1 MSVSLEAFT
10 PLQVISGITSA
21 VGGVSNVLQNA
32 HSASS
37 GSLIQY
43 TQPCRVEPM
52 VLIDQSLQHE
62 PAISDALQVLSS
74 IFTGYYLQAVAL
86 MTTVNGVQVIGKL
99 DPLNPNRSPLLAAG
113 ARATEDYQFSLPS
126 YASKNEASAS
136 NLVVSVE
143 SAVPVQGKPGSGKP
157 TASGPAS
164 NHQAVSEA
172 VKDASNLAV
181 GKIVEVKFRDAN
193 GEYVM
198 PITIRLIPLMTTP
211 TLIKAILGSGA
222 YQFNMKERW
231 HKWRAGEISLIGDLI
246 FCNDL
251 IKRHRKLLNQDTHG
265 FYAETMARRGRN
277 AVSAVLSGQP
287 SVATA
292 SNMAVMSARTAVEL
306 ERELGGKLSD
316 FKVREDAMS
325 ATSLMLMVI
334 IDPDYERV
342 TIYSRSI
349 PQPTSLAIR
358 DLKTL
363 NKGTGPDI
371 TEIMKALMDRSAP
384 LR

>member
-1 MSVSLEAFT
+1 MPVSLEAFT
-10 PLQVISGITSA
+10 PLQVISGIRSA
-21 VGGVSNVLQNA
+21 VGGVSNVLQQFN
-32 HSASS
+32 SANTD
-37 GSLIQY
+37 SLIKY

-52 VLIDQSLQHE
+52 VLIDQSLQHD
-62 PAISDALQVLSS
+62 PAISDTLQVLSS
-74 IFTGYYLQAVAL
+74 IFTGYYLQAVSL
-86 MTTVNGVQVIGKL
+86 MTTVNGISVIGKL
-99 DPLNPNRSPLLAAG
+99 DPLNPNRSPLLAANSVS
-113 ARATEDYQFSLPS
+113 REDYQFSLPS
-126 YASKNEASAS
+126 YASKNEALAS
-136 NLVVSVE
+136 NLVASVE
-143 SAVPVQGKPGSGKP
+143 AYATPASAPNTAKV
-157 TASGPAS
+157 ASGPADKA
-164 NHQAVSEA
+164 QAVSES
-172 VKDASNLAV
+172 VKEAANLAV
-181 GKIVEVKFRDAN
+181 GKIVEVKFRDGN

-198 PITIRLIPLMTTP
+198 PITIRLIPLMSTA

-277 AVSAVLSGQP
+277 VVSAVISGQP

-306 ERELGGKLSD
+306 ERELGGKLND

-325 ATSLMLMVI
+325 ATSLMLMVVL
-334 IDPDYERV
+334 DPDYERV

-349 PQPTSLAIR
+349 PQPSSLAIR

-363 NKGTGPDI
+363 NKGNGPDI